1 MRTENLSFIRRYV
14 LEGGIIVYP
23 TDTLYALGAYVYN
36 KDAVGRVF
44 EIKRRPFSDPLPVAV
59 SSKEEIEEIAFVNDL
74 AKVIINAF
82 LPGPLTI
89 ILKKKNIPDIVTAGL
104 PNVALRIPNNKK
116 AIQLLSRTGPLT
128 ATSANIHGMNVP
140 ESIEEIE
147 KQLKMEIIAIDD
159 GTLEGKPSTIVDLT
173 KRKPR
178 ILREGAISKE
188 KIMDV
193 VEGG

>member
-89 ILKKKNIPDIVTAGL
+89 ILKKKNIPD
-104 PNVALRIPNNKK
+104 
-116 AIQLLSRTGPLT
+116 
-128 ATSANIHGMNVP
+128 SANIHGMNVP

-178 ILREGAISKE
+178 ILREGAISEE